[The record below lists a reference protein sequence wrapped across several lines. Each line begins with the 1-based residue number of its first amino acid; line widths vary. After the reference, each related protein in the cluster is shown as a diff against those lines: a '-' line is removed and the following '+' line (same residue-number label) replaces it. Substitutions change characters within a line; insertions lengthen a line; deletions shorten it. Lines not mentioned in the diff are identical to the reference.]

1 MGPSRC
7 HCLRNSHDATYSA
20 RWSPGRRTRSSAA
33 RPGTGKRAV
42 LTRTAR
48 LTWLVIGL
56 LSLAVGALGVALPLL
71 PTTPFIL
78 VAAFAFARSSNR
90 LHNWLINH
98 DVFGALI
105 SNWQRYGAI
114 SRRAKAAS
122 VMSMAALLAISLAL
136 AAPKAVM
143 LAQLVV
149 LGAAALFIL
158 SRPAPPAE

>member
-1 MGPSRC
+1 M
-7 HCLRNSHDATYSA
+7 
-20 RWSPGRRTRSSAA
+20 
-33 RPGTGKRAV
+33 